1 METNSIQALTEIVRH
16 TPLATV
22 LFGDRGIPRTW
33 RHMNGYG
40 SHSWINADG
49 QISWV
54 KYHFIS
60 DQGIEC
66 LTQEEADR
74 SISVDGDY
82 HTRDLHEAIKR
93 GEDPSWTPK
102 MQIMS
107 FDDAKNYRINPF
119 DLTKTWPHA
128 DYPLIEVGKL
138 VLDRNYT
145 DHHTQIEQAA
155 FSPSNQAAAAASI
168 RPDPGP
174 AYIRPELISGGNIA
188 KSIAAQPP
196 S

>member
-74 SISVDGDY
+74 LVSVDGDY

-93 GEDPSWTPK
+93 GEDPSWTLK

-119 DLTKTWPHA
+119 DLDQDVAARRLPA
-128 DYPLIEVGKL
+128 DRGRQAGATTPTTTPRSSKPRFRPATRPPRRPASALTR
-138 VLDRNYT
+138 DR
-145 DHHTQIEQAA
+145 HTSDQ
-155 FSPSNQAAAAASI
+155 S
-168 RPDPGP
+168 
-174 AYIRPELISGGNIA
+174 
-188 KSIAAQPP
+188 
-196 S
+196 

>member
-93 GEDPSWTPK
+93 GEDPSWTLK

-119 DLTKTWPHA
+119 DLDQDVAARRLPADRGRQAGARPQLHRPPHPDRA
-128 DYPLIEVGKL
+128 SR
-138 VLDRNYT
+138 VLA
-145 DHHTQIEQAA
+145 QQ
-155 FSPSNQAAAAASI
+155 
-168 RPDPGP
+168 PG
-174 AYIRPELISGGNIA
+174 RRGG
-188 KSIAAQPP
+188 QHPP
-196 S
+196 